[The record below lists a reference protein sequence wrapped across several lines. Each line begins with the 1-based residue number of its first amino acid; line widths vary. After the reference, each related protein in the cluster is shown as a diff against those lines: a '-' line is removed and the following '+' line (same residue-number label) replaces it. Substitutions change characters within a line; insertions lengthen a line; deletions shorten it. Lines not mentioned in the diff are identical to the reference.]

1 MISDRARA
9 AQAALEIPLFMELLA
24 DMEKTA
30 VQACINAPYNDH
42 EKRQASA
49 LEARAVQQLRSR
61 LETIS
66 REGQAEPVSRKAPA

>member
-9 AQAALEIPLFMELLA
+9 AQAALEIPLFLELLA
-24 DMEKTA
+24 AMETAA

-61 LETIS
+61 LEAIS
-66 REGQAEPVSRKAPA
+66 KEGQDEPVSRKAPA